1 MEQGL
6 QEGKK
11 GSGEGRNSLLKACSR
26 ALRKARTSQSTQQ
39 TKKSLLVAEARQ
51 SPACRGLSLISP
63 HHDAVNRFLT
73 IAWRRQAQFGTL
85 LHLVFS
91 GLPKAT
97 RAKLERGGR
106 LGRRMGRRGLAN
118 LEREIENLCCHPRGK
133 HH

>member
-6 QEGKK
+6 QEGRKE
-11 GSGEGRNSLLKACSR
+11 SGERRNSPLTACSR
-26 ALRKARTSQSTQQ
+26 APRKARTSQSAQQ
-39 TKKSLLVAEARQ
+39 TKKSLLIAEARR
-51 SPACRGLSLISP
+51 SPACRGLSQSP
-63 HHDAVNRFLT
+63 HHGDVNRFLT
-73 IAWRRQAQFGTL
+73 IAGRRQAQFGTL

>member
-11 GSGEGRNSLLKACSR
+11 GKWRTPEFSLEACSR
-26 ALRKARTSQSTQQ
+26 APRETRTSQSTQQ
-39 TKKSLLVAEARQ
+39 TKKSLLVAEARR
-51 SPACRGLSLISP
+51 SPACRGLSQSP

-91 GLPKAT
+91 GLPKAN
-97 RAKLERGGR
+97 RAMLERGGR

-118 LEREIENLCCHPRGK
+118 LEREIENLCCHLRGK